1 MLSTIKYTEKV
12 NLICLFAILDQTN
25 EIDDF
30 GEIGE
35 FVRSVSEAP
44 AEDDK
49 YQLFEVDE
57 EDCLEPPSDREV
69 RTKKSDEEEEKINI
83 NFSDMRKM
91 GDEVTFDEDECGEE
105 DLDELKDLFSQSS
118 VVEYE
123 IMKLDES
130 DDETASEG
138 MHRLITRFIQGV

>member
-1 MLSTIKYTEKV
+1 M
-12 NLICLFAILDQTN
+12 
-25 EIDDF
+25 
-30 GEIGE
+30 
-35 FVRSVSEAP
+35 RSVSEAP

-138 MHRLITRFIQGV
+138 MHRLIIRFIQGA